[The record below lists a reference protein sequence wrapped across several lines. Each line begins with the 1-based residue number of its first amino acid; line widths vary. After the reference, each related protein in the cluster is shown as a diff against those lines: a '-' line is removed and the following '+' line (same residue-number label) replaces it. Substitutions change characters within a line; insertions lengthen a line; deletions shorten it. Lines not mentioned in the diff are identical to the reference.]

1 LRIQEYD
8 PLAMELLRVGWELRM
23 AGMRGSES
31 DEAEQDPTRRDEQ
44 GIEDAQDERENQ
56 VMERLEMIVRSAIIG
71 IDTSLR

>member
-1 LRIQEYD
+1 
-8 PLAMELLRVGWELRM
+8 
-23 AGMRGSES
+23 MRGSES